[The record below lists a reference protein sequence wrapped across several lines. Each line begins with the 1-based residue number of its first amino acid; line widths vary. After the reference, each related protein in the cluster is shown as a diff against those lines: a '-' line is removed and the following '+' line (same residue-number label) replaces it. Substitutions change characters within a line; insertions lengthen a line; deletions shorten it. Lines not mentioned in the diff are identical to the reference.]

1 MKRFRIWRGRT
12 AALALLPVSAI
23 TIAATQTATGADTAG
38 SFQASENR
46 VKPNEA
52 FTLKGRFATPRPN
65 SAAAGEGGGGSDNA
79 VQGVRIQF
87 RAAGADNW
95 QATDRTETGKS
106 GKFSERVSVQR
117 SGRFR
122 AVSADGRATA
132 PEFVRVKSVTRAR
145 VLEKTVKQ
153 GDKVTIKGHVAPA
166 GTSRKVTVKVGDE
179 NIRTRTS
186 RGGGFKVRWKAD
198 DTGETT
204 VRVRADGD
212 KIAAGSGDKAG
223 RVAVLRPAIAS
234 YYGPGLYGN
243 PMACGGTLQPDTVGV
258 AHKSLPC
265 GTKLVIA
272 YGNRSV
278 KTEVIDRGPYVGNRE
293 FDLTAALKS
302 KLGFGST
309 GTVYVSK

>member
-23 TIAATQTATGADTAG
+23 TIAATPTATGAEGAG
-38 SFQASENR
+38 SFQASEKR

-52 FTLKGRFATPRPN
+52 FTLKGRFAAPRPN
-65 SAAAGEGGGGSDNA
+65 AAPGEGKDSA

-95 QATDRTETGKS
+95 QATDRTQTGQS

-145 VLEKTVKQ
+145 LLDKTVKQ

-166 GTSRKVTVKVGDE
+166 GTSRKVAVKVGDE
-179 NIRTRTS
+179 TIRTRTS

-204 VRVRADGD
+204 VRVRAGAD